1 MRWAAN
7 RFSLCRP
14 KGDSSMST
22 PMAVKEKPT
31 ERRLAVRSVS
41 KVHQPKLFETV
52 AQQLREA
59 IVGGDLRPGDKL
71 VETDLAEQFGVSRGP
86 IREALR
92 ELSRE
97 GLAVDLPRRGTVVST
112 STLGDLIEVYDI
124 REALETFAAV
134 VVVAKATTPD
144 LASLRARFKTMSRLW
159 HSRTTE
165 HADRMQ
171 ADLAFHREILS
182 VAGNSRMSVLYEQLA
197 TQTAVLLR
205 NAMDMNPSLKLSP
218 PDAVHQS
225 MLDAIEARDV
235 DAVREAVAGHYRHT
249 RERLFTFIDEQ
260 APANEPI
267 QARSTAP
274 ATAGS
279 NGRGTASRS
288 SSRRA

>member
-1 MRWAAN
+1 MQR
-7 RFSLCRP
+7 
-14 KGDSSMST
+14 
-22 PMAVKEKPT
+22 
-31 ERRLAVRSVS
+31 VS

-71 VETDLAEQFGVSRGP
+71 VETDLADKFGVSRGP

-112 STLGDLIEVYDI
+112 STLGDLIEVYDV

-134 VVVAKATTPD
+134 QLVARATAADIAALQNRFTVM
-144 LASLRARFKTMSRLW
+144 ARAW
-159 HSRTTE
+159 HSRSTA
-165 HADRMQ
+165 HANRMK
-171 ADLAFHREILS
+171 ADLDFHHEILRI
-182 VAGNSRMSVLYEQLA
+182 AGNSRMFTLYDQLA

-225 MLDAIEARDV
+225 MVDAITARDV
-235 DAVREAVAGHYRHT
+235 DAVREAVANHYRHT
-249 RERLFTFIDEQ
+249 RERLFTFIDEG
-260 APANEPI
+260 APENEPL
-267 QARSTAP
+267 QPRSLAVK
-274 ATAGS
+274 GDVD
-279 NGRGTASRS
+279 GRQKAAASRS
-288 SSRRA
+288 S

>member
-1 MRWAAN
+1 VH
-7 RFSLCRP
+7 
-14 KGDSSMST
+14 G
-22 PMAVKEKPT
+22 
-31 ERRLAVRSVS
+31 VS
-41 KVHQPKLFETV
+41 KVHHPKLFETV
-52 AQQLREA
+52 AQQLRDA
-59 IVGGDLRPGDKL
+59 IVGGELRPGDKL

-112 STLGDLIEVYDI
+112 STLGDLIEIYDT
-124 REALETFAAV
+124 REALETFAAT
-134 VVVAKATTPD
+134 VVVAKATASD

-159 HSRTTE
+159 QSRNTA
-165 HADRMQ
+165 HASRML
-171 ADLAFHREILS
+171 ADLDFHREILS
-182 VAGNSRMSVLYEQLA
+182 IAGNGRMSALYEQLA

-205 NAMDMNPSLKLSP
+205 NAMDMNQSLKLSP

-235 DAVREAVAGHYRHT
+235 GAVREAVAGHYRHT

-267 QARSTAP
+267 QARPTTA
-274 ATAGS
+274 AVGAS
-279 NGRGTASRS
+279 NGRGVAGSRS
-288 SSRRA
+288 SSRKA